1 MTALSKRS
9 LCSHQ
14 DVDAIDPSDHDNGK
28 YDHRRHDQHDQ
39 DVLVH
44 LFEVK
49 QDVVE
54 LFVDAFELVR
64 LVGVV
69 GRFEFVLLIFVH
81 IVTQCK
87 FCFAAYKHVPGTVII
102 TCRTDAVK
110 WRERASRFSWR
121 R

>member
-1 MTALSKRS
+1 MQNDRFRGGERALDSCRMTALSKRS

-14 DVDAIDPSDHDNGK
+14 DVDAIDPSDHDKGK

-49 QDVVE
+49 QGVVE

-81 IVTQCK
+81 IVT
-87 FCFAAYKHVPGTVII
+87 P
-102 TCRTDAVK
+102 
-110 WRERASRFSWR
+110 
-121 R
+121 

>member
-1 MTALSKRS
+1 MQDDRALKAS
-9 LCSHQ
+9 LCSRQ
-14 DVDAIDPSDHDNGK
+14 DVDAIVPSDHDKGK

-49 QDVVE
+49 QGVVE

-69 GRFEFVLLIFVH
+69 GRFEFALLIFVH
-81 IVTQCK
+81 IVT
-87 FCFAAYKHVPGTVII
+87 P
-102 TCRTDAVK
+102 
-110 WRERASRFSWR
+110 
-121 R
+121 

>member
-1 MTALSKRS
+1 MQDDRALKAS
-9 LCSHQ
+9 LCSDQ
-14 DVDAIDPSDHDNGK
+14 DVDAIVPSDHDKGK

-49 QDVVE
+49 QGVVE

-64 LVGVV
+64 LVRVV

-87 FCFAAYKHVPGTVII
+87 FNFAAYKRVL
-102 TCRTDAVK
+102 AL
-110 WRERASRFSWR
+110 SL
-121 R
+121 

>member
-1 MTALSKRS
+1 MTALSKGS
-9 LCSHQ
+9 LCSNQ
-14 DVDAIDPSDHDNGK
+14 DVDAIVPSDHDKGK

-49 QDVVE
+49 QGVVE

-64 LVGVV
+64 LVRVV

-81 IVTQCK
+81 IVTY
-87 FCFAAYKHVPGTVII
+87 FVVYHSELVPIL
-102 TCRTDAVK
+102 AL
-110 WRERASRFSWR
+110 E
-121 R
+121 

>member
-1 MTALSKRS
+1 MQDDRALKAS
-9 LCSHQ
+9 LCSDQ
-14 DVDAIDPSDHDNGK
+14 DVDAIVPSDHDKGK

-49 QDVVE
+49 QGVVE

-64 LVGVV
+64 LVRVV

-87 FCFAAYKHVPGTVII
+87 FCFAAYKRVSGTVII

-110 WRERASRFSWR
+110 SEAD
-121 R
+121 

>member
-1 MTALSKRS
+1 ML
-9 LCSHQ
+9 
-14 DVDAIDPSDHDNGK
+14 N
-28 YDHRRHDQHDQ
+28 YYRRHDQHDQ

-54 LFVDAFELVR
+54 LFIDAFELVR

-87 FCFAAYKHVPGTVII
+87 FNFAEYRRVPDIVII
-102 TCRTDAVK
+102 T
-110 WRERASRFSWR
+110 
-121 R
+121 